1 MEGSPGIWTFVLAI
15 IVGIAWALGAKIVDK
30 IWP

>member
-1 MEGSPGIWTFVLAI
+1 MDKPGFWTFILAV

-30 IWP
+30 VWP